1 MDIEDK
7 RFSNSFYSMID
18 SEVKSIANEIEINY
32 EETFRE
38 KKNEY
43 ITNILYKKA
52 GQRNKDIDEF
62 NQLVLKNLREMEE
75 IRRFFINPTF
85 TCEEKKC
92 AKNFNL
98 SDDNLMSSMTEIF
111 KSEYEK
117 YLKFKY
123 FDERIFLMEKDTSDC
138 SPVKLTPF
146 KRQKIIN
153 QDFAIKKP
161 AAFKSLDFDTM
172 KKTTNISHDLV
183 SASDEE
189 IIMNKPLLSQDLN
202 NFSMNLKGNSN
213 NNTHV
218 NILRDLEVKELTQVQ
233 IEINNFFRNLTI
245 ISK

>member
-7 RFSNSFYSMID
+7 RFSNSFFTMID
-18 SEVKSIANEIEINY
+18 SEVSSISKEREINY

-38 KKNEY
+38 KKREY

-62 NQLVLKNLREMEE
+62 NQLVLKNLREMAE
-75 IRRFFINPTF
+75 IRRFFINSTI
-85 TCEEKKC
+85 TSEEKEC
-92 AKNFNL
+92 AKNFDL
-98 SDDNLMSSMTEIF
+98 FDDNLMNNMTEIF

-161 AAFKSLDFDTM
+161 SAFKSLDFDTM
-172 KKTTNISHDLV
+172 KKTTNISHNLF

-202 NFSMNLKGNSN
+202 NFSLNLKGISS
-213 NNTHV
+213 NNTHM
-218 NILRDLEVKELTQVQ
+218 NIMRDLEVKELTQV
-233 IEINNFFRNLTI
+233 
-245 ISK
+245 